1 MDTIPLKD
9 FTGVVRALEGV
20 PVTVTRTSGELS
32 GTGPLYEWMREHRP
46 VWYRGTYGGYWVV
59 SRYNDACDVLR
70 DTETFSSAHSIL
82 VPPEQGTPNLVALI
96 GSDPPVHTRMR
107 KTLASYAAPR
117 AVMHFSRIIEELAA
131 QYIDSVAAVGGGDL
145 VTDLIAPLHGRILA
159 RFIGVPEEDWHV
171 FRERKERVVD
181 ARLAG
186 WAGTGQRQVDPSPAP
201 ACPVAHAAAP
211 ASPPRSQPG
220 PDGGGDAVEA
230 IRSYIA
236 GLFERRRNADDAER
250 YDLAAVLLRA
260 RESGELTIGECADIV
275 YTMFIAGNDTV
286 VHGLSRAAYLLHRVP
301 AIGNA
306 VRDAESWRQLSPL
319 VDEIL
324 RVQSPVEGLARVA
337 LKDTAISGTEI
348 AAGDRVLVLFAAA
361 NRDPARFPEPEVIN
375 PDRAPNPQ
383 LGYGF
388 GRHRCVGAPL
398 AHLEMQI
405 VIWQLYH
412 RLGEYEM
419 DEAAVTI
426 DPGSSGWG
434 VANLPVRL
442 RPAGRVVSRR

>member
-1 MDTIPLKD
+1 
-9 FTGVVRALEGV
+9 
-20 PVTVTRTSGELS
+20 
-32 GTGPLYEWMREHRP
+32 MREHHP
-46 VWYRGTYGGYWVV
+46 VWHRDTYGGYWVV
-59 SRYNDACDVLR
+59 SRYKDACDVLR

-107 KTLASYAAPR
+107 KTLASYAAPK
-117 AVMHFSRIIEELAA
+117 AVRHFSRIIEELVAE
-131 QYIDSVAAVGGGDL
+131 YIDSVAAVGEGDL
-145 VTDLIAPLHGRILA
+145 VEDLIAPLHGRILA

-186 WAGTGQRQVDPSPAP
+186 WAETGTSQADATSPSV
-201 ACPVAHAAAP
+201 CPVAHAAA
-211 ASPPRSQPG
+211 SPSPRQSWRG
-220 PDGGGDAVEA
+220 SAGADEAVQA
-230 IRSYIA
+230 IRTYIA
-236 GLFERRRNADDAER
+236 GLFDRRRNADDAER
-250 YDLAAVLLRA
+250 YDLAAVLLQA
-260 RESGELTIGECADIV
+260 CESGDLTIDECADIV

-301 AIGNA
+301 AIGKA
-306 VRDAESWRQLSPL
+306 VRDAESWRELSSL

-337 LKDTAISGTEI
+337 LKDTTIGDTEI

-375 PDRAPNPQ
+375 PDRTPNPQ
-383 LGYGF
+383 LAYGF

-405 VIWQLYH
+405 VIWHLFH
-412 RLGEYEM
+412 RLGEYEI

-442 RPAGRVVSRR
+442 RPAGVATAMPR

>member
-1 MDTIPLKD
+1 
-9 FTGVVRALEGV
+9 VRALEGV
-20 PVTVTRTSGELS
+20 PVTVTRNSGELS
-32 GTGPLYEWMREHRP
+32 GAGPLYEWMREHHP
-46 VWYRGTYGGYWVV
+46 VWHRDTYGGYWVV
-59 SRYNDACDVLR
+59 SRYTDACDVLR

-107 KTLASYAAPR
+107 KTLASYAAPK
-117 AVMHFSRIIEELAA
+117 AVLHFSRIIEELAVE
-131 QYIDSVAAVGGGDL
+131 YIDSIAAAGEGDL
-145 VTDLIAPLHGRILA
+145 VADLIAPLHGRILA

-186 WAGTGQRQVDPSPAP
+186 WAGTGGGSAATDEAVQAV
-201 ACPVAHAAAP
+201 HA
-211 ASPPRSQPG
+211 
-220 PDGGGDAVEA
+220 
-230 IRSYIA
+230 YIA
-236 GLFERRRNADDAER
+236 GLFDRRRNAGDEER

-260 RESGELTIGECADIV
+260 CDSGDLTIGECADIV

-286 VHGLSRAAYLLHRVP
+286 VHGLSRAAYLLHRAP

-306 VRDAESWRQLSPL
+306 VRAAESWRELPPL

-337 LKDTAISGTEI
+337 LRNTTIGDTEI

-375 PDRAPNPQ
+375 PGRTPNPQ
-383 LGYGF
+383 LAYGF

-405 VIWQLYH
+405 FIWHLFH
-412 RLGEYEM
+412 RLGEYEI

-442 RPAGRVVSRR
+442 RPAGVARTVPR